1 MLVGEASLDH
11 LEQFPRGGSNF
22 LKIVEVAHALVS
34 EILSQQFAVADDCI
48 YRRAQVVAQSC
59 ESLLSFG

>member
-11 LEQFPRGGSNF
+11 FEQLPRGGSNF
-22 LKIVEVAHALVS
+22 LKIVKVAHTLVS

-59 ESLLSFG
+59 ERLLSF